1 LKKEL
6 TGKGMEIPDIELEQL
21 KQELELNLKGMEE
34 TLEEINWLRDDKALQ
49 GDEEAVI
56 RISKD
61 LRTIEKL
68 IAQSYELLERC
79 ND

>member
-1 LKKEL
+1 
-6 TGKGMEIPDIELEQL
+6 MEIPDIELEQL